1 VIILRR
7 QTISFNQAEER
18 ISTTP
23 LEIERKKVG
32 ILGGTFN
39 PPHVGH
45 LIIADQVCKQLDLDK
60 LFFMPS
66 ATPPHRDGKKAI
78 DAAYRLEMVETA
90 IKNNP
95 YFDIERSEIERG
107 GKSFTY
113 DTMIQL
119 IEQHPDTDYYF
130 IIGGDMVEYLPKW
143 YEIDKLI
150 HLVQFVGVNRP
161 GYTTTTAYPIICV
174 DVPLIDVSSTM
185 LREKLKMNCSVRYL
199 IPDQT
204 VKYIHEKGLYQ
215 NDDKIN

>member
-1 VIILRR
+1 MIILRR
-7 QTISFNQAEER
+7 QTISFNQAEEW
-18 ISTTP
+18 ISTSP

-60 LFFMPS
+60 LYFMPS
-66 ATPPHRDGKKAI
+66 ANPPHRDGKKAI
-78 DAAYRLEMVETA
+78 DATYRLEMVETA
-90 IKNNP
+90 IKDNP
-95 YFDIERSEIERG
+95 CFDIERSEVERG

-113 DTMIQL
+113 DTMVQL
-119 IEQHPDTDYYF
+119 IEQNPDTDYYF

-143 YEIDKLI
+143 YKIDKLI
-150 HLVQFVGVNRP
+150 NLVQFVGVNRP
-161 GYTTTTAYPIICV
+161 GYTTTTKYPIICV
-174 DVPLIDVSSTM
+174 DVPLIAISSTM
-185 LREKLKMNCSVRYL
+185 LREKLKMNGSVRYL

-215 NDDKIN
+215 SDDKIN

>member
-1 VIILRR
+1 MIILRR

-18 ISTTP
+18 INTAP

-32 ILGGTFN
+32 VLGGTFN

-45 LIIADQVCKQLDLDK
+45 LIIADQVCKQLNLDK
-60 LFFMPS
+60 LYFMPS
-66 ATPPHRDGKKAI
+66 ANPPHRDGKKTI
-78 DAAYRLEMVETA
+78 DAAYRLEMVGTA

-119 IEQHPDTDYYF
+119 IEQNPDTDYYF

-150 HLVQFVGVNRP
+150 NLVQFVGVNRP
-161 GYTTTTAYPIICV
+161 GYTTTTEYPIICV

-185 LREKLKMNCSVRYL
+185 LREKLKVNGSVRYL

>member
-1 VIILRR
+1 MIILKR
-7 QTISFNQAEER
+7 QTISFNQAKVV
-18 ISTTP
+18 TNTAP

-45 LIIADQVCKQLDLDK
+45 LIIADQVCQQLDLDK
-60 LFFMPS
+60 LYFMPS
-66 ATPPHRDGKKAI
+66 ANPPHRDEKRAI

-90 IKNNP
+90 IQNNP
-95 YFDIERSEIERG
+95 YFAIERNEIDRG

-113 DTMIQL
+113 DTMVQL
-119 IEQHPDTDYYF
+119 VEQHPDTDYYF
-130 IIGGDMVEYLPKW
+130 VIGGDMVEYLPKW
-143 YEIDKLI
+143 YKIDKLI
-150 HLVQFVGVNRP
+150 NLIQFVGVNRP
-161 GYTTTTAYPIICV
+161 GYATMTDYPIIWV
-174 DVPLIDVSSTM
+174 DVPLVDISSTM

-204 VKYIHEKGLYQ
+204 LEYIHEKGLYQ